1 MQIFDHE
8 PADWSALQDMVGRLF
23 EELGCETAVG
33 MRVENVRGTKEID
46 VYVRDVAIAP
56 PSTYLVECKLWKRAV
71 PQEVVHAFRTVMAD
85 AGAHRGFIVSSQGFQ
100 EGAFE
105 AAANT
110 NIDLVTFRELQ
121 SIFADRWRI
130 SMGERFLPL
139 GDQLFPYW
147 DFPGRMPRF
156 KWGKKHVERH
166 QQLMDA
172 YEPIRR
178 LGPFLR
184 MQRFLWELP
193 LSLPA
198 VNERGEIGGSM
209 ITLGSYRQLYDFIE
223 RNKELALYHFQVL
236 HGEIPAGSIEGEY
249 NPMA

>member
-85 AGAHRGFIVSSQGFQ
+85 AGAHRGFIVSSRGFQ

-130 SMGERFLPL
+130 SMGERFHSPWRSAFPL
-139 GDQLFPYW
+139 L
-147 DFPGRMPRF
+147 
-156 KWGKKHVERH
+156 
-166 QQLMDA
+166 
-172 YEPIRR
+172 
-178 LGPFLR
+178 
-184 MQRFLWELP
+184 
-193 LSLPA
+193 
-198 VNERGEIGGSM
+198 
-209 ITLGSYRQLYDFIE
+209 
-223 RNKELALYHFQVL
+223 
-236 HGEIPAGSIEGEY
+236 
-249 NPMA
+249 

>member
-8 PADWSALQDMVGRLF
+8 PADWRALQEMVGKLF
-23 EELGCETAVG
+23 EELGCEVAIG
-33 MRVENVRGTKEID
+33 KRVENVRGTKEID
-46 VYVRDVAIAP
+46 VYVRDVAITP
-56 PSTYLVECKLWKRAV
+56 PSTYLVECKFWKRAV

-85 AGAHRGFIVSSQGFQ
+85 VGAHRGFIVSSRGFQ

-121 SIFADRWRI
+121 AIFADRWRI
-130 SMGERFLPL
+130 SMGERFIPY
-139 GDQLFPYW
+139 GNRLFPYW

-156 KWGKKHVERH
+156 KWEKKHVER
-166 QQLMDA
+166 QRQLMDA

-178 LGPFLR
+178 LGPLSR
-184 MQRFLWELP
+184 MEKFLWHLP
-193 LSLPA
+193 ITLPA
-198 VNERGEIGGSM
+198 VNERGEIGGV
-209 ITLGSYRQLYDFIE
+209 ITIDSYRQLFDFID

-236 HGEIPAGSIEGEY
+236 HGEVPPGRIEGEY
-249 NPMA
+249 DPMS